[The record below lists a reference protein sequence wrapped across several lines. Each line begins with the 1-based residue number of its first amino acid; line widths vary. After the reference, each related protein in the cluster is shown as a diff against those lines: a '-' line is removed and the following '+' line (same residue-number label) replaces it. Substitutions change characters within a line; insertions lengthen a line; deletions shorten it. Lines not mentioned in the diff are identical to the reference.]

1 MKSILIV
8 GLGRF
13 GRHMAKKFLEQGDEV
28 LANEKNEERADNALS
43 YVRNVHIGDAT
54 NEDYMAGLG
63 IGNFDL
69 CIVAIGDNFQAAL
82 ETTVVM
88 KDLGAQFIIARATRD
103 VHKKLLLRNGADYV
117 VYAER
122 EMAERLAVKYGA
134 SNVFDFVELS
144 PDYSIYEIATPA
156 SWYGKTIL
164 EKDVRRKY
172 RISILGTKR
181 NGEIDMLPETD
192 YVFCPEDTL
201 IIMGHNSDL
210 KPLIKS

>member
-1 MKSILIV
+1 
-8 GLGRF
+8 
-13 GRHMAKKFLEQGDEV
+13 
-28 LANEKNEERADNALS
+28 
-43 YVRNVHIGDAT
+43 
-54 NEDYMAGLG
+54 
-63 IGNFDL
+63 
-69 CIVAIGDNFQAAL
+69 
-82 ETTVVM
+82 
-88 KDLGAQFIIARATRD
+88 
-103 VHKKLLLRNGADYV
+103 
-117 VYAER
+117 
-122 EMAERLAVKYGA
+122 MAERLAVKYGA